1 MIYRGFIT
9 ANSLRTAA
17 ADVRENLA
25 ERKRKEREKG
35 RPPSATPPTSHL
47 LRVSS
52 HDVSTWRPFW
62 AGPQTPHTTTTRS
75 ILGNPFSLFVPWNV
89 LTLKQGSRSAH
100 DVSVGYMYRR
110 DLTLRLSREFFRVKK
125 NALPF
130 DSNNFA
136 FITYMYFYTV
146 FIHYYLTVHLIVWT
160 VYVNQNFFLSFFP
173 SLV

>member
-1 MIYRGFIT
+1 MIYHGFIT

-25 ERKRKEREKG
+25 ERKRKERGRKKEREREEKG

-75 ILGNPFSLFVPWNV
+75 VLGNPFSLFVPWNV

-110 DLTLRLSREFFRVKK
+110 DLTLGLFREFFRVKK
-125 NALPF
+125 NALSF
-130 DSNNFA
+130 DSNNILRLYILIYT
-136 FITYMYFYTV
+136 FIT
-146 FIHYYLTVHLIVWT
+146 
-160 VYVNQNFFLSFFP
+160 
-173 SLV
+173 